1 MPEYD
6 WRDRAGTLFECEKQP
21 ALGSRGMVVTNHP
34 LASTAGMQMLAGG
47 GGGVGGRGGH
57 AGITHHSAGARRGLG
72 RGRGDRQANPPTASF
87 A

>member
-47 GGGVGGRGGH
+47 GLSLIH
-57 AGITHHSAGARRGLG
+57 I
-72 RGRGDRQANPPTASF
+72 
-87 A
+87 